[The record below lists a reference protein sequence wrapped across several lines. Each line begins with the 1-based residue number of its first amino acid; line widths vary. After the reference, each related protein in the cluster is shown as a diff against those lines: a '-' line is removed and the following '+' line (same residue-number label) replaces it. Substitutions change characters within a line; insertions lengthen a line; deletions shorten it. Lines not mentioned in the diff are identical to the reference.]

1 VSAINNL
8 IDRLNQTC
16 KNALESAVGLC
27 FSQSH
32 FEVDIEHLLSKLIEM
47 PNTDIPLIL
56 SHFDINS
63 SKVLSDL
70 SKSMDAFERGN
81 TRNPSISQRVTKML
95 REAWLTSS
103 IGYTD
108 TQIRSGYILFTVLR
122 NFQLSPSIIASSK
135 EFNKISVNDLEKDL
149 LTIISKSIESDEIKK
164 DITTF
169 SDAEE
174 KEFKGDSALEKYAIN
189 LTENARTGK
198 IDPVYERE
206 EEVYRLM
213 DILIRRRQNNPILTG
228 EAGVGKTAIVE
239 GFAIKIVNNDV
250 PPQLRGVELYSLDL
264 GLLQAGAGIKGEF
277 ENRLKSILKEIY
289 SSSQPII
296 VFIDEAHT
304 LIGAGAPQGAGDAA
318 NLLKPPLAR
327 GQLRAI
333 AATTWAEYKKY
344 FESDAALTRRFEV
357 VKVDEPDEIK
367 AVNMMRG
374 IVPILENHH
383 QVMIRDESIVEAVQ
397 LSRRYLT
404 SRQLPDKSISVLDT
418 ACAKVAISMATEPK
432 AIESINKKLNRIEN
446 EINQLLKEN
455 RLGSDHQSQI
465 DSLLSEKTILCKD
478 NEELKTQWEQEKIIV
493 EQILAL
499 RKALTKEGETDKNKL
514 KQYKDLELQLKKIQK
529 ESPLIYFDVNPQM
542 ISQVISEWTGIPTGR
557 LKKNEIDMLLSLENY
572 LKQRIIGQ
580 DHAIEFISRILRTS
594 YAGIED
600 PSKPTGVFLFAGPS
614 GVGKTETALALS
626 DAMFGGEEYIISLNM
641 TEYKESFSISLI
653 KGSPPGYVGYK
664 EGGRLTEAV
673 RKRPY
678 SVILLDEIDKA
689 HDDVIELFYQVF
701 DRGILEDGEG
711 RKIDFRNTVI
721 IMTSNLGANT
731 ITKYSLDEETCP
743 TPQAM
748 ADIIREEMEP
758 HFNLAFLGRLQ
769 IVPFFPISN
778 QALEKIIQIK
788 LDSIVKRI
796 KENKNIDMTYEKDII
811 SIIKD
816 NCNTEKTGARN
827 IDPII
832 NNQILPHISKELLTI
847 MANNEII
854 NNIHLT
860 HENNEFLIKVDKL

>member
-1 VSAINNL
+1 MSAINNL
-8 IDRLNQTC
+8 IGRLNQTC
-16 KNALESAVGLC
+16 KNALESSVGLC

-47 PNTDIPLIL
+47 PNTDIPFIL
-56 SHFDINS
+56 SHFDMNA

-70 SKSMDAFERGN
+70 SKSMDTFERGN
-81 TRNPSISQRVTKML
+81 TRNPTVSQRVTKML

-103 IGYTD
+103 IGYSD
-108 TQIRSGYILFTVLR
+108 NQIRSGYILFTLLR
-122 NFQLSPSIIASSK
+122 NFQLSPTIIASSE
-135 EFNKISVNDLEKDL
+135 EFKKISVNDLEKDL

-164 DITTF
+164 DIATV
-169 SDAEE
+169 SDDEE
-174 KEFKGDSALEKYAIN
+174 KELKGDSALEKYAIN

-198 IDPVYERE
+198 LDPVYERE
-206 EEVYRLM
+206 EEVCQLM

-239 GFAIKIVNNDV
+239 GFAIKIINDDV
-250 PPQLRGVELYSLDL
+250 PPQLKGVELYSLDL

-289 SSSQPII
+289 SSSKPII
-296 VFIDEAHT
+296 LFIDEAHT

-344 FESDAALTRRFEV
+344 FESDAALTRRFQV

-367 AVNMMRG
+367 AINMMRG
-374 IVPILENHH
+374 VVPILENHH
-383 QVMIRDESIVEAVQ
+383 QVMIRDNAIVEAVR

-404 SRQLPDKSISVLDT
+404 MRQLPDKSISVLDT

-432 AIESINKKLNRIEN
+432 AIESINKKIYRIEN
-446 EINQLLKEN
+446 EVKQLSKEN
-455 RLGSDHQSQI
+455 MLGLDNQSKI
-465 DSLLSEKTILCKD
+465 DSLLSEKNILCQE
-478 NEELKTQWEQEKIIV
+478 NEKLKQQWEQEKEIV
-493 EQILAL
+493 EQIITL
-499 RKALTKEGETDKNKL
+499 RKTLTQQKKTDENEL
-514 KQYKDLELQLKKIQK
+514 NQLKDLETQLTKIQK
-529 ESPLIYFDVNPQM
+529 DSPLIYLDVNPQI
-542 ISQVISEWTGIPTGR
+542 ISQVISQWTGIPTGR
-557 LKKNEIDMLLSLENY
+557 LKKNEIDMLLSLENH

-580 DHAIEFISRILRTS
+580 DHAIEFISEILRNS
-594 YAGIED
+594 YADVED
-600 PSKPTGVFLFAGPS
+600 PSSPTGVFLFVGPS

-626 DAMFGGEEYIISLNM
+626 DAMFGGEEYMIGLNM
-641 TEYKESFSISLI
+641 TEYKEKHSISLL
-653 KGSPPGYVGYK
+653 KGSPPGYVGYG

-689 HDDVIELFYQVF
+689 HDDVIDFFYKVF
-701 DRGILEDGEG
+701 DQGILEDGEG
-711 RKIDFRNTVI
+711 RKIDFKNTVI
-721 IMTSNLGANT
+721 IMTSNLGTNT
-731 ITKYSLDEETCP
+731 ITKYALDEETCP
-743 TPQAM
+743 SPQTM
-748 ADIIREEMEP
+748 ADIIREELESE
-758 HFNLAFLGRLQ
+758 FNLAFLGRLQ
-769 IVPFFPISN
+769 VIPFFPISN
-778 QALEKIIQIK
+778 LALDKIIQIK
-788 LDSIVKRI
+788 LNVIVKRI
-796 KENKNIDMTYEKDII
+796 KENKNIDMTYDQEII
-811 SIIKD
+811 DTIKES
-816 NCNTEKTGARN
+816 CNTEKAGARN

-832 NNQILPHISKELLTI
+832 NNKILPRISKELLTA

-860 HENNEFLIKVDKL
+860 RVNNEYMIKVDKL